1 MKKFV
6 LTAVAAGLLSSAAAI
21 AQTTAPTAP
30 STTPPAATNP
40 SPMSP
45 SMTMPP
51 ATMSPSTMS
60 PSMTMP
66 SSASKINLTDEQAKT
81 WVDKVIYTADGKN
94 VGEVGAFLRDSSGN
108 VTEMHADIGGL
119 MGIGETRVR
128 LMPEQFK
135 LGTDRVTVSLTE
147 EQVKALPKVVK

>member
-1 MKKFV
+1 
-6 LTAVAAGLLSSAAAI
+6 
-21 AQTTAPTAP
+21 
-30 STTPPAATNP
+30 
-40 SPMSP
+40 
-45 SMTMPP
+45 
-51 ATMSPSTMS
+51 
-60 PSMTMP
+60 MTMP

>member
-51 ATMSPSTMS
+51 ATTSPSTMS

>member
-30 STTPPAATNP
+30 STTPPAATKP

-51 ATMSPSTMS
+51 ATTSPSTMS